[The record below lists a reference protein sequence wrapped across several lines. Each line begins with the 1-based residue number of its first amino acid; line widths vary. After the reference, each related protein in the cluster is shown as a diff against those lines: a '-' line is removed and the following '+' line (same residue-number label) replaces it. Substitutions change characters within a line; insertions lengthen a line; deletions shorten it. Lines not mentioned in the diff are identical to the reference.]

1 MYSFTESKEKMTLV
15 FISKLDQH
23 TMTTYT
29 YTRLEVD
36 LEQIHH
42 SKLSQT
48 SHLAGQGSHFLSKC
62 EAVVFTVLLKF
73 GNVK

>member
-1 MYSFTESKEKMTLV
+1 MYSFTESKEKMKLV
-15 FISKLDQH
+15 FISKLDQQ
-23 TMTTYT
+23 TITTYT
-29 YTRLEVD
+29 YTRLAVD
-36 LEQIHH
+36 LEQVHH

-73 GNVK
+73 GNIK

>member
-1 MYSFTESKEKMTLV
+1 MYSFTESKDKMKSV
-15 FISKLDQH
+15 FISKVDQL
-23 TMTTYT
+23 TMT

-62 EAVVFTVLLKF
+62 EAVVFTVLS
-73 GNVK
+73 NVWEY

>member
-1 MYSFTESKEKMTLV
+1 MYSFTESKEKMKSV
-15 FISKLDQH
+15 FISKVDQL
-23 TMTTYT
+23 TMT

-62 EAVVFTVLLKF
+62 EAVVFTVLS
-73 GNVK
+73 NVWEY